1 MEIEE
6 KILHIYQVN
15 HRGKGQAVTREDF
28 FKRYGVLLGGID
40 DRTLRDIYS
49 HLPILTCSAGGF
61 WPKRGS
67 EVAEFLTDLEKVRDS
82 LKARKIRVFVAHKD
96 LLGKPEQQRL
106 RFQ

>member
-1 MEIEE
+1 MICA
-6 KILHIYQVN
+6 
-15 HRGKGQAVTREDF
+15 G
-28 FKRYGVLLGGID
+28 LGTGGEGCD
-40 DRTLRDIYS
+40 CFL
-49 HLPILTCSAGGF
+49 CSAGGF

-96 LLGKPEQQRL
+96 LLGAPEQQRL